1 MDVVL
6 LSRLQFAVATMFHFI
21 FVPLT
26 LGLSV
31 LTAIYETLYV
41 KTGDEDYKR
50 AAKFWGKLFLINFA
64 LGVVTG
70 ITLEFQFGT
79 NWSRYSEYVGD
90 IFGSLLA
97 IEATLAFFLE
107 STFIAVWAFGW
118 NRLSPKLHAICIW
131 LVAIGS
137 NISALWILLANGWM
151 QHPVGYVLRNGR
163 AELTSF
169 FQVVTNSF
177 GWLEFLHTVPGAFVL
192 AGFFVMG
199 VSAWHLLRKNEVVFF
214 KKCFKVASTFTLIF
228 ALFLLFEGHFHGA
241 EVAETQ
247 PTKLAA
253 MEALWHTE
261 KGAPM
266 YLFVWPDDQHERN
279 KIELFPVPGL
289 LSFLST
295 HSFHGE
301 VKGLKEWPQDQRPP
315 VSLTFWSFRIMVGL
329 GTLFILLSLWA
340 FLRREQIEKE
350 RWLLRILP
358 WCIPLPYIA
367 HEAGWIVA
375 EVGRQPWIVYG
386 LMKTSQA
393 VSPISTLQVAWSL
406 PAFIILYT
414 LLGVVDIYLLAKY
427 ARKGPEKAS
436 ETTDQ
441 RIAFNTQAVQSY

>member
-26 LGLSV
+26 LGLSL

-41 KTGDEDYKR
+41 KTKDEDYKR

-107 STFIAVWAFGW
+107 STFIAVWVFGW
-118 NRLSPKLHAICIW
+118 NRLSPKMHAACIW
-131 LVAIGS
+131 LVALGS

-151 QHPVGYVLRNGR
+151 QHPVGYTIRNGR
-163 AELTSF
+163 AEMTSF

-177 GWLEFLHTVPGAFVL
+177 GWLEFFHTVFGAFVL
-192 AGFFVMG
+192 GGFFVLG
-199 VSAWHLLRKNEVVFF
+199 ICAWHLLRKNEVVFF
-214 KKCFKVASTFTLIF
+214 KKSFQVASIFTLIF
-228 ALFLLFEGHFHGA
+228 SLLLLFEGHFHGA
-241 EVAETQ
+241 EVAEKQ

-266 YLFVWPDDQHERN
+266 YLFLVPDDQHERN
-279 KIELFPVPGL
+279 KIALFPIPGL
-289 LSFLST
+289 MSFLAH
-295 HSFHGE
+295 HSFNAE
-301 VKGLKEWPQDQRPP
+301 IKGLKEWPKDERPP
-315 VSLTFWSFRIMVGL
+315 VSLTFWSFRLMVGL

-340 FLRREQIEKE
+340 FLRRQNIEKE
-350 RWLLRILP
+350 RLLLRILP
-358 WCIPLPYIA
+358 WCIPLPYLA

-375 EVGRQPWIVYG
+375 EVGRQPWLVYG
-386 LMKTSQA
+386 LMKTSQG
-393 VSPISTLQVAWSL
+393 VSPISTLQVGFSL
-406 PAFIILYT
+406 PAFVILYT
-414 LLGVVDIYLLAKY
+414 LLGVVDIYLLVKY
-427 ARKGPEKAS
+427 ARKGPEKVENTS
-436 ETTDQ
+436 KTEIVFPKTVTT
-441 RIAFNTQAVQSY
+441 Y